1 MKKFLSVFLA
11 GCLFLL
17 LPALV
22 WASQE
27 PTYESEQGQAMIKAP
42 SSASADTSDDQ
53 DNEADFSD
61 STDTENE
68 TVTSSESSS
77 GIDWSAANT
86 ASSTPSA
93 SRQFTVCIDPGHQ
106 GSWVDMSAQEPMAPG
121 SSQTKNKATTGTSG
135 NYSKVP
141 EYEVNLEVSLVL
153 QKELVS
159 RGYKVVM
166 TREDNDKAISN
177 KERAEFATESGADI
191 TVRIHAN
198 SDNSASAA
206 GALTMAPTSSNQYL
220 DQDIIEKSNTLAAC
234 IIDSYSNATGLA
246 NKGVISADNMTG
258 TNWSTIPVAILEMGF
273 MSNQSDDLYI
283 TNSANHET
291 MAKGIADGIDAYFQ
305 TVEPDITAVGEHL
318 ADLTDSLEKTYT
330 DPQEARGE
338 SWAIAA
344 MDLKTQAYST
354 VNAEQ
359 SMQSASVIKAFIM
372 ATVYDKLV
380 YPNEGTTVSSDYESA
395 LKPLLTSMI
404 TVSDNDAANELV
416 RRLGGGDFQ
425 AGAAIVNEFCQ
436 ERGYTSTH
444 LGREFLAANPT
455 DDNYT
460 SASDC
465 CRLLSEIYN
474 SSLINADASA
484 DMLALLQAQTKTAKI
499 PAGVPSGIATA
510 NKTGELA
517 DSGKLGV
524 VENDIAIVFDKDHPY
539 VLCILSNNL
548 QNNASAQ
555 DIIKKIS
562 ADVYTYMTT
571 KQK

>member
-1 MKKFLSVFLA
+1 MRKFLSVFLT
-11 GCLFLL
+11 GCLLLL
-17 LPALV
+17 LPATV

-27 PTYESEQGQAMIKAP
+27 TTYESEQGQAMIKAP
-42 SSASADTSDDQ
+42 SSASGDSSSAETDDS
-53 DNEADFSD
+53 DFSSGD
-61 STDTENE
+61 DEGTL
-68 TVTSSESSS
+68 SSSDSSS
-77 GIDWSAANT
+77 GMDWSAANT
-86 ASSTPSA
+86 ASTPST
-93 SRQFTVCIDPGHQ
+93 SSKQFTVCIDPGHQ

-153 QKELVS
+153 QKELTS

-177 KERAEFATESGADI
+177 KERAEFATEAGADI

-220 DQDIIEKSNTLAAC
+220 DKDIIEKSNTLASC
-234 IIDSYSNATGLA
+234 IIDSYCNATGLA

-291 MAKGIADGIDAYFQ
+291 MAKGIADGIDAYFN
-305 TVEPDITAVGEHL
+305 TVEPDVTAVGEHL
-318 ADLTDSLEKTYT
+318 ADLTDSLEKNYT
-330 DPQEARGE
+330 DPLEQKGE
-338 SWAIAA
+338 LWAIAA

-372 ATVYDKLV
+372 AAVYDKLV
-380 YPNEGTTVSSDYESA
+380 YPNEGTTVSSDYEST

-404 TVSDNDAANELV
+404 TVSDNDSANELV
-416 RRLGGGDFQ
+416 RKLGGGDFQ

-436 ERGYTSTH
+436 ERNYTATH
-444 LGREFLAANPT
+444 LGREFLATDPT

-460 SASDC
+460 NASDC

-474 SSLINADASA
+474 SSLVNADASA
-484 DMLALLQAQTKTAKI
+484 EMLSLLQAQTKTEKI
-499 PAGVPSGIATA
+499 PAGVPSGVATA

-517 DSGKLGV
+517 DSDKLGV
-524 VENDIAIVFDKDHPY
+524 VENDIAIVFDENHPY
-539 VLCILSNNL
+539 VLCVLSNNI
-548 QNNASAQ
+548 QNNTSAQ
-555 DIIKKIS
+555 DTIKKIS

>member
-1 MKKFLSVFLA
+1 MRKFLSVFLT
-11 GCLFLL
+11 GCLLLL
-17 LPALV
+17 LPATV
-22 WASQE
+22 WASLE
-27 PTYESEQGQAMIKAP
+27 TTYESEQGQAMIKAP
-42 SSASADTSDDQ
+42 SSASGDSSSAETDDS
-53 DNEADFSD
+53 DFSSGD
-61 STDTENE
+61 DEGTL
-68 TVTSSESSS
+68 SSSDSSS
-77 GIDWSAANT
+77 GMDWSAANT
-86 ASSTPSA
+86 ASTPST
-93 SRQFTVCIDPGHQ
+93 SSKQFTVCIDPGHQ

-153 QKELVS
+153 QKELTS

-177 KERAEFATESGADI
+177 KERAEFATEAGADI

-220 DQDIIEKSNTLAAC
+220 DKDIIEKSNTLASC
-234 IIDSYSNATGLA
+234 IIDSYCNATGLA

-291 MAKGIADGIDAYFQ
+291 MAKGIADGIDAYFN

-318 ADLTDSLEKTYT
+318 SDLTESLEKNYTDSLEAK
-330 DPQEARGE
+330 GE
-338 SWAIAA
+338 TWAIAA
-344 MDLKTQAYST
+344 MDLKTQNYST

-372 ATVYDKLV
+372 AVVYDKLV
-380 YPNEGTTVSSDYESA
+380 YPNEGTTVSSDYEST

-404 TVSDNDAANELV
+404 TVSDNDSANELV
-416 RRLGGGDFQ
+416 RKLGGGEFQ

-436 ERGYTSTH
+436 ERNYTSTH
-444 LGREFLAANPT
+444 LGREFLATDPT

-460 SASDC
+460 NASDC

-474 SSLINADASA
+474 SSLVNADASA
-484 DMLALLQAQTKTAKI
+484 DMLSLLQAQTKTEKI
-499 PAGVPSGIATA
+499 PAGVPSGVATA

-517 DSGKLGV
+517 DSDKLGV
-524 VENDIAIVFDKDHPY
+524 VENDIAIVFDENHPY
-539 VLCILSNNL
+539 VLCVLSNNI
-548 QNNASAQ
+548 QNNTSAQ
-555 DIIKKIS
+555 DTIKKIS

>member
-1 MKKFLSVFLA
+1 MKKFLSVLLT
-11 GCLFLL
+11 GCLLLL
-17 LPALV
+17 LPAIV

-27 PTYESEQGQAMIKAP
+27 TTYESEQGQAMIKAP
-42 SSASADTSDDQ
+42 SSASGDSSSAETDDSNFSSGDDEGTLSSSD
-53 DNEADFSD
+53 
-61 STDTENE
+61 
-68 TVTSSESSS
+68 SSS
-77 GIDWSAANT
+77 GMDWSAANT
-86 ASSTPSA
+86 ASTPSTS

-153 QKELVS
+153 QKELTS

-177 KERAEFATESGADI
+177 KERAEFATEAGADI

-220 DQDIIEKSNTLAAC
+220 DKDIIEKSNTLASC
-234 IIDSYSNATGLA
+234 IIDSYCNATDLA

-291 MAKGIADGIDAYFQ
+291 MAKGIADGIDAYFN
-305 TVEPDITAVGEHL
+305 TVEPDVTAVGEHL
-318 ADLTDSLEKTYT
+318 ADLTNSLEKNYT
-330 DPQEARGE
+330 DPLEQKGE
-338 SWAIAA
+338 LWAIAA

-372 ATVYDKLV
+372 AAVYDKLV
-380 YPNEGTTVSSDYESA
+380 YPNEGTTVSSDYEST

-404 TVSDNDAANELV
+404 TVSDNDSANELV
-416 RRLGGGDFQ
+416 RKLGGGDFQ

-436 ERGYTSTH
+436 ERNYTATH
-444 LGREFLAANPT
+444 LGREFLATDPT

-460 SASDC
+460 NASDC

-474 SSLINADASA
+474 SSLVNADASA
-484 DMLALLQAQTKTAKI
+484 EMLSLLQAQTKTEKI
-499 PAGVPSGIATA
+499 PAGVPSGVATA

-517 DSGKLGV
+517 DSDKLGV
-524 VENDIAIVFDKDHPY
+524 VENDIAIVFDENHPY
-539 VLCILSNNL
+539 VLCVLSNNI
-548 QNNASAQ
+548 QNNTSAQ
-555 DIIKKIS
+555 DTIKKIS

>member
-1 MKKFLSVFLA
+1 MKKFLSVLLT
-11 GCLFLL
+11 GCLLLL
-17 LPALV
+17 LPGTA

-27 PTYESEQGQAMIKAP
+27 NTYESEQGQAMIKAP
-42 SSASADTSDDQ
+42 SASSTDASTDSDD
-53 DNEADFSD
+53 ADFSD
-61 STDTENE
+61 SEDNDDGTL
-68 TVTSSESSS
+68 SSS
-77 GIDWSAANT
+77 GSSSGMDWSAANT
-86 ASSTPSA
+86 ASTPSTS

-153 QKELVS
+153 QKELTS

-177 KERAEFATESGADI
+177 KERAEFATEAGADI

-220 DQDIIEKSNTLAAC
+220 DKDIIEKSNTLASC
-234 IIDSYSNATGLA
+234 IIDSYCNATGLA

-291 MAKGIADGIDAYFQ
+291 MAKGIADGIDAYFN
-305 TVEPDITAVGEHL
+305 TVEPDVTAVGEHL
-318 ADLTDSLEKTYT
+318 ADLTDSLEKNYT
-330 DPQEARGE
+330 DPLEQKGE
-338 SWAIAA
+338 LWAIAA

-372 ATVYDKLV
+372 AAVYDKLV
-380 YPNEGTTVSSDYESA
+380 YPNEGTTVSSDYEST

-404 TVSDNDAANELV
+404 TVSDNDSANELV
-416 RRLGGGDFQ
+416 RKLGGGDFQ

-436 ERGYTSTH
+436 ERNYTSTH
-444 LGREFLAANPT
+444 LGREFLATNPT

-460 SASDC
+460 NASDC

-474 SSLINADASA
+474 SSLVNADASA
-484 DMLALLQAQTKTAKI
+484 EMLSLLQAQTKTEKI
-499 PAGVPSGIATA
+499 PAGVPSGVATA

-517 DSGKLGV
+517 DSDKLGV
-524 VENDIAIVFDKDHPY
+524 VENDIAIVFDENHPY
-539 VLCILSNNL
+539 VLCVLSNNI
-548 QNNASAQ
+548 QNNTSAQ
-555 DIIKKIS
+555 DTIKKIS

>member
-1 MKKFLSVFLA
+1 MKKFLSVLLT
-11 GCLFLL
+11 GCLLLL
-17 LPALV
+17 LPGTA

-27 PTYESEQGQAMIKAP
+27 NTYESEQGQAMIKAP
-42 SSASADTSDDQ
+42 SASSTDASTDSDD
-53 DNEADFSD
+53 ADFSD
-61 STDTENE
+61 SEDNDDGTL
-68 TVTSSESSS
+68 SSS
-77 GIDWSAANT
+77 GSSSGMDWSAANT
-86 ASSTPSA
+86 ASTPSTS

-153 QKELVS
+153 QKELTS

-166 TREDNDKAISN
+166 TREDNDKASSN
-177 KERAEFATESGADI
+177 KERAEFATEAGADI

-220 DQDIIEKSNTLAAC
+220 DKDIIEKSNTLASC
-234 IIDSYSNATGLA
+234 IIDSYCNATGLA

-291 MAKGIADGIDAYFQ
+291 MAKGIADGIDAYFN
-305 TVEPDITAVGEHL
+305 TVEPDVTAVGEHL
-318 ADLTDSLEKTYT
+318 ADLTDSLEKNYT
-330 DPQEARGE
+330 DPLEQKGE
-338 SWAIAA
+338 LWAIAA

-372 ATVYDKLV
+372 AAVYDKLV
-380 YPNEGTTVSSDYESA
+380 YPNEGTTVSSDYEST

-404 TVSDNDAANELV
+404 TVSDNDSANELV
-416 RRLGGGDFQ
+416 RKLGGGDFQ

-436 ERGYTSTH
+436 ERNYTSTH
-444 LGREFLAANPT
+444 LGREFLATNPT

-460 SASDC
+460 NASDC

-474 SSLINADASA
+474 SSLVNADASA
-484 DMLALLQAQTKTAKI
+484 EMLSLLQAQTKTEKI
-499 PAGVPSGIATA
+499 PAGVPSGVATA

-517 DSGKLGV
+517 DSDKLGV
-524 VENDIAIVFDKDHPY
+524 VENDIAIVFDENHPY
-539 VLCILSNNL
+539 VLCVLSNNI
-548 QNNASAQ
+548 QNNTSAQ
-555 DIIKKIS
+555 DTIKKIS

>member
-1 MKKFLSVFLA
+1 MRKFLSVFLT
-11 GCLFLL
+11 GCLLLL
-17 LPALV
+17 LPATV

-27 PTYESEQGQAMIKAP
+27 TTYESEQGQAMIKAP
-42 SSASADTSDDQ
+42 SSASGDSSSAETDDS
-53 DNEADFSD
+53 DFSSGD
-61 STDTENE
+61 DEGTL
-68 TVTSSESSS
+68 SSS
-77 GIDWSAANT
+77 DSSSSMDWSAANT
-86 ASSTPSA
+86 ASTPSTS

-153 QKELVS
+153 QKELTS

-177 KERAEFATESGADI
+177 KERAEFATEAGADI

-220 DQDIIEKSNTLAAC
+220 DKDIIEKSNTLASC
-234 IIDSYSNATGLA
+234 IIDSYCNATGLA

-291 MAKGIADGIDAYFQ
+291 MAKGIADGIDAYFN
-305 TVEPDITAVGEHL
+305 TVEPNVTAVGEHL
-318 ADLTDSLEKTYT
+318 ADLTDSLEKNYT
-330 DPQEARGE
+330 DPLEQKGE
-338 SWAIAA
+338 LWAIAA

-372 ATVYDKLV
+372 AAVYDKLV
-380 YPNEGTTVSSDYESA
+380 YPNEGTTVSSDYEST

-404 TVSDNDAANELV
+404 TVSDNDSANELV
-416 RRLGGGDFQ
+416 RKLGGGDFQ

-436 ERGYTSTH
+436 ERNYTSTH
-444 LGREFLAANPT
+444 LGREFLATDPT

-460 SASDC
+460 NASDC

-474 SSLINADASA
+474 SSLVNADASA
-484 DMLALLQAQTKTAKI
+484 EMLSLLQAQTKTEKI
-499 PAGVPSGIATA
+499 PAGVPSGVSTA

-517 DSGKLGV
+517 DSDKLGV
-524 VENDIAIVFDKDHPY
+524 VENDIAIVFDENHPY
-539 VLCILSNNL
+539 VLCVLSNNI
-548 QNNASAQ
+548 QNNTSAQ
-555 DIIKKIS
+555 DTIKKIS

>member
-1 MKKFLSVFLA
+1 MRKFLSVFLT
-11 GCLFLL
+11 GCLLLL
-17 LPALV
+17 LPATV

-27 PTYESEQGQAMIKAP
+27 TTYESEQGQAMIKAP
-42 SSASADTSDDQ
+42 SSASGDSSSAETDDS
-53 DNEADFSD
+53 DFSSGD
-61 STDTENE
+61 DEGTL
-68 TVTSSESSS
+68 SSSDSSS
-77 GIDWSAANT
+77 GMDWSAANT
-86 ASSTPSA
+86 ASTPST
-93 SRQFTVCIDPGHQ
+93 SSKQFTVCIDPGHQ

-153 QKELVS
+153 QKELTS

-177 KERAEFATESGADI
+177 KERAEFATEAGADI

-220 DQDIIEKSNTLAAC
+220 DKDIIEKSNTLASC
-234 IIDSYSNATGLA
+234 IIDSYCNATGLA

-291 MAKGIADGIDAYFQ
+291 MAKGIADGIDAYFN
-305 TVEPDITAVGEHL
+305 TVEPDVTAVGEHL
-318 ADLTDSLEKTYT
+318 ADLTDSLEKNYT
-330 DPQEARGE
+330 DPLEQKGE
-338 SWAIAA
+338 LWAIAA

-372 ATVYDKLV
+372 AAVYDKLV
-380 YPNEGTTVSSDYESA
+380 YPNEGTTVSSDYEST

-404 TVSDNDAANELV
+404 TVSDNDSANELV
-416 RRLGGGDFQ
+416 RKLGGGEFQ

-436 ERGYTSTH
+436 ERNYTSTH
-444 LGREFLAANPT
+444 LGREFLATDPT

-460 SASDC
+460 NASDC

-474 SSLINADASA
+474 SSLVNADASA
-484 DMLALLQAQTKTAKI
+484 EMLSLLQAQTKTEKI
-499 PAGVPSGIATA
+499 PAGVPSGVATA

-517 DSGKLGV
+517 DSDKLGV
-524 VENDIAIVFDKDHPY
+524 VENDIAIVFDENHPY
-539 VLCILSNNL
+539 VLCVLSNNI
-548 QNNASAQ
+548 QNNTSAQ
-555 DIIKKIS
+555 DTIKKIS

>member
-1 MKKFLSVFLA
+1 
-11 GCLFLL
+11 
-17 LPALV
+17 
-22 WASQE
+22 
-27 PTYESEQGQAMIKAP
+27 
-42 SSASADTSDDQ
+42 
-53 DNEADFSD
+53 
-61 STDTENE
+61 
-68 TVTSSESSS
+68 
-77 GIDWSAANT
+77 
-86 ASSTPSA
+86 
-93 SRQFTVCIDPGHQ
+93 
-106 GSWVDMSAQEPMAPG
+106 MSAQEPMAPG

-153 QKELVS
+153 QKELTS

-177 KERAEFATESGADI
+177 KERAEFATEAGADI

-220 DQDIIEKSNTLAAC
+220 DKDIIEKSNTLASC
-234 IIDSYSNATGLA
+234 IIDSYCNATGLA

-291 MAKGIADGIDAYFQ
+291 MAKGIADGIDAYFN
-305 TVEPDITAVGEHL
+305 TVEPDVTAVGEHL
-318 ADLTDSLEKTYT
+318 ADLTNSLEKNYT
-330 DPQEARGE
+330 DPLEQKGE
-338 SWAIAA
+338 LWAIAA

-372 ATVYDKLV
+372 AAVYDKLV
-380 YPNEGTTVSSDYESA
+380 YPNEGTTVSSDYEST

-404 TVSDNDAANELV
+404 TVSDNDSANELV
-416 RRLGGGDFQ
+416 RKLGGGDFQ

-436 ERGYTSTH
+436 ERNYTATH
-444 LGREFLAANPT
+444 LGREFLATDPT

-460 SASDC
+460 NASDC

-474 SSLINADASA
+474 SSLVNADASA
-484 DMLALLQAQTKTAKI
+484 EMLSLLQAQTKTEKI
-499 PAGVPSGIATA
+499 PAGVPSGVATA

-517 DSGKLGV
+517 DSDKLGV
-524 VENDIAIVFDKDHPY
+524 VENDIAIVFDENHPY
-539 VLCILSNNL
+539 VLCVLSNNI
-548 QNNASAQ
+548 QNNTSAQ
-555 DIIKKIS
+555 DTIKKIS

>member
-1 MKKFLSVFLA
+1 MRKILSVFLV
-11 GCLFLL
+11 GCLLLL
-17 LPALV
+17 LPTTA

-27 PTYESEQGQAMIKAP
+27 TTYKSEEGQAMIKAP
-42 SSASADTSDDQ
+42 SSGDASSEEDP
-53 DNEADFSD
+53 DFSD
-61 STDTENE
+61 S
-68 TVTSSESSS
+68 SSEDNNTDVSSS
-77 GIDWSAANT
+77 GMDWSAANT
-86 ASSTPSA
+86 ASSPSSS

-153 QKELVS
+153 QKELTA

-177 KERAEFATESGADI
+177 KERAEFAAKENADI

-220 DQDIIEKSNTLAAC
+220 DKDIIEKSNTLATC
-234 IIDSYSNATGLA
+234 IIDSYCNATGLA
-246 NKGVISADNMTG
+246 NKGVISSDNMTG
-258 TNWSTIPVAILEMGF
+258 TNWSTVPVAILEMGF
-273 MSNQSDDLYI
+273 MSNQNDDMYI
-283 TNSANHET
+283 TNSSNHET
-291 MAKGIADGIDAYFQ
+291 MARGIADGIDAYFN

-318 ADLTDSLEKTYT
+318 SDLTDSLEKTYT
-330 DPQEARGE
+330 DPLEANGE
-338 SWAIAA
+338 LWAIAA
-344 MDLKTQAYST
+344 MNLKTQAYST

-359 SMQSASVIKAFIM
+359 QLQSASVIKAFIM
-372 ATVYDKLV
+372 ACVYDKLV
-380 YPNEGTTVSSDYESA
+380 YPDDGTTLSSDYESS

-404 TVSDNDAANELV
+404 TVSDNDSANELV
-416 RRLGGGDFQ
+416 RRLGNGDFQ

-436 ERGYTSTH
+436 ERNYTSTH
-444 LGREFLAANPT
+444 LGREFLATDPV

-465 CRLLSEIYN
+465 CRLLSDIYN
-474 SSLINADASA
+474 STLVNADASA
-484 DMLALLQAQTKTAKI
+484 DMLALLEAQTKTAKI
-499 PAGVPSGIATA
+499 PAGVPSDVSTA

-517 DSGKLGV
+517 DSGNLGM
-524 VENDIAIVFDKDHPY
+524 VENDIAIIFAKDQPY
-539 VLCILSNNL
+539 VLCVLSNNI
-548 QNNASAQ
+548 QNNSNAQ
-555 DIIKKIS
+555 ETIKKIS
-562 ADVYTYMTT
+562 ADVYAYMT
-571 KQK
+571 K

>member
-1 MKKFLSVFLA
+1 
-11 GCLFLL
+11 
-17 LPALV
+17 
-22 WASQE
+22 
-27 PTYESEQGQAMIKAP
+27 
-42 SSASADTSDDQ
+42 
-53 DNEADFSD
+53 
-61 STDTENE
+61 
-68 TVTSSESSS
+68 
-77 GIDWSAANT
+77 
-86 ASSTPSA
+86 
-93 SRQFTVCIDPGHQ
+93 
-106 GSWVDMSAQEPMAPG
+106 
-121 SSQTKNKATTGTSG
+121 
-135 NYSKVP
+135 
-141 EYEVNLEVSLVL
+141 
-153 QKELVS
+153 
-159 RGYKVVM
+159 
-166 TREDNDKAISN
+166 
-177 KERAEFATESGADI
+177 
-191 TVRIHAN
+191 
-198 SDNSASAA
+198 
-206 GALTMAPTSSNQYL
+206 
-220 DQDIIEKSNTLAAC
+220 
-234 IIDSYSNATGLA
+234 
-246 NKGVISADNMTG
+246 
-258 TNWSTIPVAILEMGF
+258 
-273 MSNQSDDLYI
+273 
-283 TNSANHET
+283 
-291 MAKGIADGIDAYFQ
+291 
-305 TVEPDITAVGEHL
+305 
-318 ADLTDSLEKTYT
+318 
-330 DPQEARGE
+330 
-338 SWAIAA
+338 
-344 MDLKTQAYST
+344 
-354 VNAEQ
+354 
-359 SMQSASVIKAFIM
+359 
-372 ATVYDKLV
+372 
-380 YPNEGTTVSSDYESA
+380 
-395 LKPLLTSMI
+395 MI

-474 SSLINADASA
+474 SSLVNTDASA

>member
-1 MKKFLSVFLA
+1 MRKFLSVFLT
-11 GCLFLL
+11 GCLLLL
-17 LPALV
+17 LPATV

-27 PTYESEQGQAMIKAP
+27 TTYESEQGQAMIKAP
-42 SSASADTSDDQ
+42 SSASGDSSSAETDDS
-53 DNEADFSD
+53 DFSSGD
-61 STDTENE
+61 DEGTL
-68 TVTSSESSS
+68 SSSDSSS
-77 GIDWSAANT
+77 GMDWSAANT
-86 ASSTPSA
+86 ASTPST
-93 SRQFTVCIDPGHQ
+93 SSKQFTVCIDPGHQ

-153 QKELVS
+153 QKELTS

-177 KERAEFATESGADI
+177 KERAEFATEAGADI

-220 DQDIIEKSNTLAAC
+220 DKDIIEKSNTLASC
-234 IIDSYSNATGLA
+234 IIDSYCNATGLA

-291 MAKGIADGIDAYFQ
+291 MAKGIADGIDAYFN
-305 TVEPDITAVGEHL
+305 TVEPDVTAVGEHL
-318 ADLTDSLEKTYT
+318 ADLTNSLEKNYT
-330 DPQEARGE
+330 DPLEQKGE
-338 SWAIAA
+338 LWAIAA

-372 ATVYDKLV
+372 AAVYDKLV
-380 YPNEGTTVSSDYESA
+380 YPNEGTTVSSDYEST

-404 TVSDNDAANELV
+404 TVSDNDSANELV
-416 RRLGGGDFQ
+416 RKLGGGDFQ

-436 ERGYTSTH
+436 ERNYTATH
-444 LGREFLAANPT
+444 LGREFLATDPT

-460 SASDC
+460 NASDC

-474 SSLINADASA
+474 SSLVNADASA
-484 DMLALLQAQTKTAKI
+484 EMLSLLQAQTKTEKI
-499 PAGVPSGIATA
+499 PAGVPSGVATA

-517 DSGKLGV
+517 DSDKLGV
-524 VENDIAIVFDKDHPY
+524 VENDIAIVFDENHPY
-539 VLCILSNNL
+539 VLCVLSNNI
-548 QNNASAQ
+548 QNNTSAQ
-555 DIIKKIS
+555 DTIKKIS

>member
-1 MKKFLSVFLA
+1 MKKFLSVLLT
-11 GCLFLL
+11 GCLLLL
-17 LPALV
+17 LPAIV

-27 PTYESEQGQAMIKAP
+27 TTYESEQGQAMIKAP
-42 SSASADTSDDQ
+42 SSASGDSSSAETDDSNFSSGDDEGTLSSSD
-53 DNEADFSD
+53 
-61 STDTENE
+61 
-68 TVTSSESSS
+68 SSS
-77 GIDWSAANT
+77 GMDWSAANT
-86 ASSTPSA
+86 ASTPSTS

-153 QKELVS
+153 QKELTS

-177 KERAEFATESGADI
+177 KERAEFATEAGADI

-220 DQDIIEKSNTLAAC
+220 DKDIIEKSNTLASC
-234 IIDSYSNATGLA
+234 IIDSYCNATGLA

-291 MAKGIADGIDAYFQ
+291 MAKGIADGIDAYFN
-305 TVEPDITAVGEHL
+305 TVEPDVTAVGEHL
-318 ADLTDSLEKTYT
+318 ADLTDSLEKNYT
-330 DPQEARGE
+330 DPLEQKGE
-338 SWAIAA
+338 LWAIAA

-372 ATVYDKLV
+372 AAVYDKLV
-380 YPNEGTTVSSDYESA
+380 YPNEGTTVSSDYEST

-404 TVSDNDAANELV
+404 TVSDNDSANELV
-416 RRLGGGDFQ
+416 RKLGGGEFQ

-436 ERGYTSTH
+436 ERNYTSTH
-444 LGREFLAANPT
+444 LGREFLATDPT

-460 SASDC
+460 NASDC

-474 SSLINADASA
+474 SSLVNADASA
-484 DMLALLQAQTKTAKI
+484 EMLSLLQAQTKTEKI
-499 PAGVPSGIATA
+499 PAGVPSGVATA

-517 DSGKLGV
+517 DSDKLGV
-524 VENDIAIVFDKDHPY
+524 VENDIAIVFDENHPY
-539 VLCILSNNL
+539 VLCVLSNNI
-548 QNNASAQ
+548 QNNTSAQ
-555 DIIKKIS
+555 DTIKKIS

>member
-1 MKKFLSVFLA
+1 MKKFLSVLLT
-11 GCLFLL
+11 GCLLLL
-17 LPALV
+17 LPSTV

-27 PTYESEQGQAMIKAP
+27 TTYESEQGQAMIKAP
-42 SSASADTSDDQ
+42 SASSTDASTDSDD
-53 DNEADFSD
+53 ADFSD
-61 STDTENE
+61 SEDNDDGTL
-68 TVTSSESSS
+68 SSSDSSS
-77 GIDWSAANT
+77 GMDWSAANT
-86 ASSTPSA
+86 ASTPSTS

-153 QKELVS
+153 QKELTS

-177 KERAEFATESGADI
+177 KERAEFATEAGADI

-220 DQDIIEKSNTLAAC
+220 DKDIIEKSNTLASC
-234 IIDSYSNATGLA
+234 IIDSYCNATGLA

-291 MAKGIADGIDAYFQ
+291 MAKGIADGIDAYFN
-305 TVEPDITAVGEHL
+305 TVEPDVTAVGEHL
-318 ADLTDSLEKTYT
+318 ADLTDSLEKNYT
-330 DPQEARGE
+330 DPLEQKGE
-338 SWAIAA
+338 LWAIAA

-372 ATVYDKLV
+372 AAVYDKLV
-380 YPNEGTTVSSDYESA
+380 YPNEGTTVSSDYEST

-404 TVSDNDAANELV
+404 TVSDNDSANELV
-416 RRLGGGDFQ
+416 RKLGGGDFQ

-436 ERGYTSTH
+436 ERNYTSTH
-444 LGREFLAANPT
+444 LGREFLATNPT

-460 SASDC
+460 NASDC

-474 SSLINADASA
+474 SSLVNADASA
-484 DMLALLQAQTKTAKI
+484 EMLSLLQAQTKTEKI
-499 PAGVPSGIATA
+499 PAGVPSGVATA

-517 DSGKLGV
+517 DSDKLGV
-524 VENDIAIVFDKDHPY
+524 VENDIAIVFDENHPY
-539 VLCILSNNL
+539 VLCVLSNNI
-548 QNNASAQ
+548 QNNTSAQ
-555 DIIKKIS
+555 DTIKKIS

>member
-1 MKKFLSVFLA
+1 MRKLLSVFLA
-11 GCLFLL
+11 GCLLLL
-17 LPALV
+17 LPATI
-22 WASQE
+22 WASAE
-27 PTYESEQGQAMIKAP
+27 TTYESEQGQAMIKAP
-42 SSASADTSDDQ
+42 SSTSPNASANTEADVDSSDDS
-53 DNEADFSD
+53 EGTLSP
-61 STDTENE
+61 
-68 TVTSSESSS
+68 SSSSS
-77 GIDWSAANT
+77 GMDWSAANT
-86 ASSTPSA
+86 ASTPSSA

-121 SSQTKNKATTGTSG
+121 SSQTKNKATTGTAG

-153 QKELVS
+153 EKELTS

-220 DQDIIEKSNTLAAC
+220 DKELIEKSNTLASC
-234 IIDSYSNATGLA
+234 IIDSYCNATGLA

-258 TNWSTIPVAILEMGF
+258 TNWSTVPVAILEMGF
-273 MSNQSDDLYI
+273 MSNQNDDLYI

-291 MAKGIADGIDAYFQ
+291 MARGIADGIDAYFN
-305 TVEPDITAVGEHL
+305 TVEPAITTVGEHL
-318 ADLTDSLEKTYT
+318 ADLTSQLEKNYT
-330 DPQEARGE
+330 DPLEQQGE
-338 SWAIAA
+338 LWAIAA

-372 ATVYDKLV
+372 AAVYDKLI
-380 YPNEGTTVSSDYESA
+380 YPDEGTTVSSDYEST

-404 TVSDNDAANELV
+404 TVSDNDSANELV
-416 RRLGGGDFQ
+416 RKLGGGDFQ
-425 AGAAIVNEFCQ
+425 TGAAIVNEFCQ
-436 ERGYTSTH
+436 ERNYTSTH
-444 LGREFLAANPT
+444 LGREFLASDPT

-465 CRLLSEIYN
+465 CRLLSDIYN
-474 SSLINADASA
+474 SSLVNAEASA
-484 DMLALLQAQTKTAKI
+484 EMLALLTSQTKTAKI
-499 PAGVPSGIATA
+499 PAGVPSGTATA

-524 VENDIAIVFDKDHPY
+524 VENDIAIVFDKEHPY
-539 VLCILSNNL
+539 VLCVLSNNIK
-548 QNNASAQ
+548 NNSSAQ
-555 DIIKKIS
+555 NTIKKIS